1 MRRKQVSKASES
13 TPRER
18 KRRSGNELRQTILE
32 IAREEFKRRG
42 VARATVEEIA
52 RKAKVTETQV
62 YRYFGSKTELF
73 RESIFN
79 PLDQHLLKF
88 LIREMSAGSRNETF
102 YEAVLRDHRGLQRF
116 IAEHSDLIAALVF
129 AEKYSEGSTQGI
141 RAINSLEAYL
151 THAADQQAKLT
162 PGRPRVDTELMVR
175 ACFAAVLGTVLFKD
189 WVFPKAGDDRRWE
202 NAVSTLL
209 VDGMGNTPVARNSAR
224 KKRLYSTDTR

>member
-1 MRRKQVSKASES
+1 
-13 TPRER
+13 
-18 KRRSGNELRQTILE
+18 LRQTILE

-42 VARATVEEIA
+42 VAQATVEEIA

-88 LIREMSAGSRNETF
+88 LIREMSAESRKQTF

-129 AEKYSEGSTQGI
+129 AEKYSERRTEGI

-151 THAADQQAKLT
+151 THAAEQQAKLT
-162 PGRPRVDTELMVR
+162 PGRPRIDTNLMVR
-175 ACFAAVLGTVLFKD
+175 ASFAAVLGTVLFKD
-189 WVFPKAGDDRRWE
+189 WVFPQGADDRAWE
-202 NAVSTLL
+202 KAVSTIL
-209 VDGMGNTPVARNSAR
+209 VDGMGNTPGPRSPTR
-224 KKRLYSTDTR
+224 TKR